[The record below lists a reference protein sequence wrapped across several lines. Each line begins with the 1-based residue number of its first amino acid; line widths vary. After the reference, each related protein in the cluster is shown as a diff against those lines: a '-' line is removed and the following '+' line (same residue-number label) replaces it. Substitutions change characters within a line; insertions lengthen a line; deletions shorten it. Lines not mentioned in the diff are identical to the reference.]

1 MKRKLCSGFTFRKP
15 IIMQHIQNK
24 TMKITTIEKKNVGAW
39 MQTVIAMLL
48 AVVLV
53 SCGGDK
59 AGTESMLSGSGSK
72 TWKAKKELNAEG
84 DKEKLTDAEKD
95 QSMQFYADGRFATG
109 GASTLQTG
117 TWEYDQA
124 AKKLSLQFEG
134 QNVQETFDVLKLSDD
149 ELRLKAGDGS
159 EMVME
164 AEK

>member
-1 MKRKLCSGFTFRKP
+1 MEIRRLKKIGLLSFMKTAL
-15 IIMQHIQNK
+15 
-24 TMKITTIEKKNVGAW
+24 
-39 MQTVIAMLL
+39 AMLL

-59 AGTESMLSGSGSK
+59 AGNESMLSGTSSK

-95 QSMQFYADGRFATG
+95 QNLQFYADGRFAMG

-117 TWEYDQA
+117 TWTYDQA
-124 AKKLSLQFEG
+124 AKKLTLQFED
-134 QNVQETFDVLKLSDD
+134 QNVSENFDVLKLSDD
-149 ELRLKAGDGS
+149 ELRLKAADGS

-164 AEK
+164 VEK